1 MDKDKIKGMFL
12 NDVESRIQMKEK
24 VNEYAYYIMIMLVT
38 VLTIFVP
45 PLLLGAI
52 SGDFALNFPSTVS
65 GWIVWIITNVSTSIA
80 NISILVFFKLQ
91 AKKNCINHPNF
102 IEANKILSKISGDK
116 INFIPRSPTK
126 MNSQEYIKKVATII
140 VFTLASFIAVT
151 SIVIS
156 FDVNVLIST
165 LISVIVTLVVSW
177 SSMLKNEEYW
187 TNEYLMY
194 AIYIEEK
201 LKAQE
206 SLEEPENE
214 ESKELEGEQEQC
226 LNSETESLTICK
238 NKS

>member
-102 IEANKILSKISGDK
+102 IEANKILSKISGEK

-194 AIYIEEK
+194 ATYIEEK

-226 LNSETESLTICK
+226 LNSETESLTTFK